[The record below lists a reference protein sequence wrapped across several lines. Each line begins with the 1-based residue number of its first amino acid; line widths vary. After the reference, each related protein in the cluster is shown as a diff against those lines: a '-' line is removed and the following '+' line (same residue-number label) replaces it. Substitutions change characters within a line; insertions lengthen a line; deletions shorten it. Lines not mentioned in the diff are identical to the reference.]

1 MQGVNGSAHLVRITE
16 DSSVCAGDA
25 VENAQLQEELESLR
39 RQLAEALAREGGQK
53 REAQTA
59 HSQTDSAVAQLRTMQ
74 ERLDGLEVSS

>member
-1 MQGVNGSAHLVRITE
+1 MQGVNGSAHLVRITK
-16 DSSVCAGDA
+16 DSSVCAGEA
-25 VENAQLQEELESLR
+25 IGNAQLQEELESLR

-59 HSQTDSAVAQLRTMQ
+59 HRQTDSAVAQLRTMQ